1 MLVRTSR
8 DSRILRGGRLKCRDG
23 DDEISLVPSLS
34 GREQTKQV
42 VALGLEEFSLPVMMP
57 N

>member
-1 MLVRTSR
+1 MLVQTSR

-23 DDEISLVPSLS
+23 DDEISLVPSLR
-34 GREQTKQV
+34 GKEQTKQV
-42 VALGLEEFSLPVMMP
+42 VALGFEEFSLPVTMP